1 MIGQCTMSQCIM
13 PFLVIVVVF
22 LLLFLFRS
30 YFVPKDSVGR
40 IDKTQWNLRGLRYYS
55 LFIAIYGLF
64 TPILGWKDKRF
75 SVVVIGI
82 IGYWI
87 WEILQ
92 SFEERLAKLESS
104 GKKDIEETK

>member
-1 MIGQCTMSQCIM
+1 MIGQCAMPQFAL
-13 PFLVIVVVF
+13 PFLVGVVVF
-22 LLLFLFRS
+22 LLSFLFRS

-40 IDKTQWNLRGLRYYS
+40 IDKIQMYIRGLQYFS
-55 LFIAIYGLF
+55 WLML
-64 TPILGWKDKRF
+64 ILAVLTVISGGKDEGWLYL
-75 SVVVIGI
+75 SIGI
-82 IGYWI
+82 IGFLI